1 MSIQVQL
8 RGGTSSQNNGFTGAA
23 REVTIDTT
31 LQTLRVHDGITQGGT
46 LIFGRRSILG
56 TVSQSAGVPTGAV
69 IQRGSNASGEFVRFA
84 DGTQICWQSVTPD
97 YDNAGGTQTFTL
109 PASFASGKPRSA
121 AVSAVGGSG
130 GNKSDF
136 RSITAWGATAN
147 SSFLETD
154 GSRAGSGSS
163 EIRITTFGP
172 WF

>member
-69 IQRGSNASGEFVRFA
+69 IQRGSNANGEFVRFA

-97 YDNAGGTQTFTL
+97 YAFTSTQEFPL
-109 PASFASGKPRSA
+109 PAQFASGSITCTTA
-121 AVSAVGGSG
+121 AASSGSG
-130 GNKSDF
+130 GNKADF
-136 RSITAWGATAN
+136 RSITVWGSTGQVF
-147 SSFLETD
+147 FLETD
-154 GSRAGSGSS
+154 GSRAVSGATA
-163 EIRITTFGP
+163 IRMAAFGR